1 MSMNV
6 SGTTAS
12 TGVQNRQ
19 TDSMKDRMNLGKED
33 FLKLLIT
40 ELRYQDALNP
50 VNDREMIAQ
59 LAQFSSL
66 EQMQNLGSKVE
77 ELAKAQNAAQAT
89 SLISRTVT
97 AVNSDGEEV
106 VGKVAS
112 VEFYGDYVYLTVDG
126 QKVLFTNVS
135 KIS

>member
-1 MSMNV
+1 MNI
-6 SGTTAS
+6 SAATAS
-12 TGVQNRQ
+12 TGVRNQEADIQR
-19 TDSMKDRMNLGKED
+19 DRMNLGKED

-89 SLISRTVT
+89 SLIGRTVT
-97 AVNSDGEEV
+97 AVNGDGEEV

>member
-1 MSMNV
+1 
-6 SGTTAS
+6 
-12 TGVQNRQ
+12 
-19 TDSMKDRMNLGKED
+19 MKDRMNLGKED